1 MNDSGTPETPTS
13 ETGEPEIR
21 PTYTPA
27 ALAMGIM
34 FAFWGILTHWSMS
47 LIGGLMMAGA
57 IWAWMNEIRNT
68 WSETP

>member
-1 MNDSGTPETPTS
+1 MNESTTAETETTETPE
-13 ETGEPEIR
+13 PEMR
-21 PTYTPA
+21 PTYAPA

-47 LIGGLMMAGA
+47 VIGGLMMVGA
-57 IWAWMNEIRNT
+57 IWAWMHEIRNT

>member
-1 MNDSGTPETPTS
+1 MQ
-13 ETGEPEIR
+13 
-21 PTYTPA
+21 PTYAPA

-47 LIGGLMMAGA
+47 VIGGLMMAGA
-57 IWAWMNEIRNT
+57 IWAWMHEIRNT